1 MRNIRIEQGLLSGA
15 EQDGVHRFL
24 GLPFAQ
30 PPVGEL
36 RWQPPRTPAR
46 WDGVRDAT
54 KFGNAAI
61 QTANTGFDVGAP
73 PSEDCLYL
81 NVWTTDPDPA
91 SRQPVMVWIH
101 GGGFL
106 NGAASM
112 KLWTGQELSRRGV
125 TVVSVNYRLGAFGF
139 LTHPDVGSNFGVLD
153 WVAALSWISKNI
165 QAFGGDPDN
174 VTIFGQSAGG
184 AAVRALLSTKTA
196 KGLFHRAIIQSAGF
210 EDYAVVDSPSYQRSA
225 AATEKLFDQLGS
237 HDIDVL
243 RQVPTEK
250 VRAASLALFGIFPP
264 IGQVHTPA
272 NLVWYPIADG
282 DVMDD
287 DFTGWPPE
295 VPVMLGCTQNE
306 ARFFVQPT
314 LLYAHPELDP
324 AAVYTQT
331 TLEHMSKALG
341 GDRSPEILAHFAA
354 SGLSA
359 YEALAEL
366 ITVAVWH
373 EPASATIERLTE
385 LGRTPFFYRFARVS
399 PGARQSGLLAKHSAE
414 IPYLFGSMVPP
425 QVYEDVDRDVSN
437 ALQHAWTE
445 FARTGTPRNLD
456 GSPWE
461 KSDRSAARLTVI
473 SDSNS
478 SGPVEPDPL
487 TDLIGS
493 ARRPATVAFREH
505 K

>member
-1 MRNIRIEQGLLSGA
+1 MAVACPSLATTVTTGRSPELLDRWQTSPLHSIVVRTRKAVLMRNIRIEQGLLSGA

-36 RWQPPRTPAR
+36 RWQPPRPPSG

-61 QTANTGFDVGAP
+61 QTANTGFDVGASQ
-73 PSEDCLYL
+73 SEDCLYL

-91 SRQPVMVWIH
+91 SRQPVMVWMH

-112 KLWTGQELSRRGV
+112 KLWTGEELARRGV

-250 VRAASLALFGIFPP
+250 VRAASLGPVRYL
-264 IGQVHTPA
+264 PA
-272 NLVWYPIADG
+272 DRAG
-282 DVMDD
+282 
-287 DFTGWPPE
+287 
-295 VPVMLGCTQNE
+295 
-306 ARFFVQPT
+306 
-314 LLYAHPELDP
+314 AHPGQPCL
-324 AAVYTQT
+324 V
-331 TLEHMSKALG
+331 
-341 GDRSPEILAHFAA
+341 
-354 SGLSA
+354 
-359 YEALAEL
+359 
-366 ITVAVWH
+366 
-373 EPASATIERLTE
+373 
-385 LGRTPFFYRFARVS
+385 
-399 PGARQSGLLAKHSAE
+399 
-414 IPYLFGSMVPP
+414 
-425 QVYEDVDRDVSN
+425 
-437 ALQHAWTE
+437 
-445 FARTGTPRNLD
+445 
-456 GSPWE
+456 
-461 KSDRSAARLTVI
+461 SDR
-473 SDSNS
+473 
-478 SGPVEPDPL
+478 
-487 TDLIGS
+487 
-493 ARRPATVAFREH
+493 RRRRDGRRFHRMAT
-505 K
+505 